1 MRQLAVSVPYSTG
14 SAIQKFLFHLL
25 ERAQTEELRGYWTL
39 KFDSSTAAQKYLN
52 AEALLDALLNDLY
65 SALVTVLRNGIETP
79 VFMVIDT
86 LHDGG
91 SDALLVESVRIFV
104 DLLAKTTRNFKTLII
119 STSVVNNK
127 QALGGMP
134 SILYDIERSG

>member
-52 AEALLDALLNDLY
+52 AEALLGALLNDLY

-86 LHDGG
+86 LHDAG
-91 SDALLVESVRIFV
+91 SDTLLVESVRIFV
-104 DLLAKTTRNFKTLII
+104 DLLAKTTRNFKALII
-119 STSVVNNK
+119 STSVVNNR
-127 QALGGMP
+127 QALRGIP
-134 SILYDIERSG
+134 SIERIG